1 MPDDAS
7 GRALPEAAEWR
18 PVTRSLTYQLVVEAV
33 EAQILTGA
41 LKVGDHLPPERE
53 LASLLGVSRP
63 AVREGLR
70 MLEAQGVL
78 QTVGAGP
85 GSATVVTAL
94 PSEALTRLLR
104 LHLALSSF
112 RATDVVEARV
122 MLERR
127 SAELAAQNGTPADFD
142 RIRAALDRM
151 DDLALPMETFNELD
165 TEFHVSLADASDNQL
180 VADMTRAIRGA
191 VRDAL
196 LEAFRAR
203 VMAGDGSPPAG
214 RAPGGLRRGPVGRP
228 DEGGG
233 RGRAPHQGFLGRLAS
248 PDDRQG
254 LLGDLQL
261 LVRRHHQHRH
271 RAALR
276 RDRPRLS

>member
-7 GRALPEAAEWR
+7 GRDLAEAAEWR

-53 LASLLGVSRP
+53 LASLLGASRP

-78 QTVGAGP
+78 RTVGAGS

-112 RATDVVEARV
+112 RTTDVVEARV

-151 DDLALPMETFNELD
+151 DDPALPLEEFNELD

-203 VMAGDGSPPAG
+203 DDWQATAARLRVEHRAIYDAVLAGDPTEAADAVERHIRGFW
-214 RAPGGLRRGPVGRP
+214 GG
-228 DEGGG
+228 
-233 RGRAPHQGFLGRLAS
+233 
-248 PDDRQG
+248 
-254 LLGDLQL
+254 
-261 LVRRHHQHRH
+261 
-271 RAALR
+271 
-276 RDRPRLS
+276 

>member
-7 GRALPEAAEWR
+7 GRDLAEAAEWR

-53 LASLLGVSRP
+53 LASLLGTSRP

-78 QTVGAGP
+78 RTVGAGS

-94 PSEALTRLLR
+94 PSQALTRLLR

-112 RATDVVEARV
+112 RTTDVVEARV

-127 SAELAAQNGTPADFD
+127 SAELAAQNGTPVDFD

-151 DDLALPMETFNELD
+151 DDPALPMEEFNELD

-196 LEAFRAR
+196 LEAFRAQDDWQATAARLR
-203 VMAGDGSPPAG
+203 VEHRAIYDAVVAGDPAEAAG
-214 RAPGGLRRGPVGRP
+214 AVESHIRGFWGG
-228 DEGGG
+228 
-233 RGRAPHQGFLGRLAS
+233 
-248 PDDRQG
+248 
-254 LLGDLQL
+254 
-261 LVRRHHQHRH
+261 
-271 RAALR
+271 
-276 RDRPRLS
+276 

>member
-1 MPDDAS
+1 MADGVA
-7 GRALPEAAEWR
+7 GRAVSDAAAWR

-33 EAQILTGA
+33 ETQILSGA

-53 LASLLGVSRP
+53 LATLLGASRP
-63 AVREGLR
+63 AVREGMR

-78 QTVGAGP
+78 RTVGAGP

-112 RATDVVEARV
+112 RTSDVVEARV

-127 SAELAAQNGTPADFD
+127 SAELAALHAAPAELD
-142 RIRAALDRM
+142 RVRTVLDRM
-151 DDLALPMETFNELD
+151 DDLTLSMEEFNELD

-191 VRDAL
+191 VRDSL
-196 LEAFRAR
+196 LAAFRAR
-203 VMAGDGSPPAG
+203 DDWPATAARLRAEHRLVYDAVANGDPAEAAEAVE
-214 RAPGGLRRGPVGRP
+214 RHIRGFWSG
-228 DEGGG
+228 
-233 RGRAPHQGFLGRLAS
+233 
-248 PDDRQG
+248 
-254 LLGDLQL
+254 
-261 LVRRHHQHRH
+261 
-271 RAALR
+271 
-276 RDRPRLS
+276 

>member
-7 GRALPEAAEWR
+7 GRALADAAGWR

-33 EAQILTGA
+33 EEQILTGA

-53 LASLLGVSRP
+53 LALLLGASRP
-63 AVREGLR
+63 AVREGMR

-78 QTVGAGP
+78 RTVGAGP
-85 GSATVVTAL
+85 GSATVITAL

-112 RATDVVEARV
+112 RTTDVIEARV

-127 SAELAAQNGTPADFD
+127 SAELAAENASPAERD
-142 RIRAALDRM
+142 RMRAVLDRM
-151 DDLALPMETFNELD
+151 GDPTLSMEEFNELD
-165 TEFHVSLADASDNQL
+165 TDFHVCLADASDNQL

-203 VMAGDGSPPAG
+203 DDWPTTATRLRGEHQAIYDAVLAGDPAG
-214 RAPGGLRRGPVGRP
+214 AADAVERHIRGFW
-228 DEGGG
+228 
-233 RGRAPHQGFLGRLAS
+233 QG
-248 PDDRQG
+248 
-254 LLGDLQL
+254 
-261 LVRRHHQHRH
+261 
-271 RAALR
+271 
-276 RDRPRLS
+276 

>member
-1 MPDDAS
+1 VADAA
-7 GRALPEAAEWR
+7 GWK

-33 EAQILTGA
+33 EEQILTGA

-53 LASLLGVSRP
+53 LAALLGTSRP

-78 QTVGAGP
+78 RTVGAGP

-112 RATDVVEARV
+112 RTTDVVEARV

-127 SAELAAQNGTPADFD
+127 SAELAAENASPAERD
-142 RIRAALDRM
+142 RMRAVLDRM
-151 DDLALPMETFNELD
+151 GDPTLSMEEFNELD
-165 TEFHVSLADASDNQL
+165 TDFHVSLADASDNQL

-203 VMAGDGSPPAG
+203 DDWPTTAARLRAEHGAIYDAVVAGDPAAAADAVE
-214 RAPGGLRRGPVGRP
+214 RHIRGFW
-228 DEGGG
+228 
-233 RGRAPHQGFLGRLAS
+233 QG
-248 PDDRQG
+248 
-254 LLGDLQL
+254 
-261 LVRRHHQHRH
+261 
-271 RAALR
+271 
-276 RDRPRLS
+276 